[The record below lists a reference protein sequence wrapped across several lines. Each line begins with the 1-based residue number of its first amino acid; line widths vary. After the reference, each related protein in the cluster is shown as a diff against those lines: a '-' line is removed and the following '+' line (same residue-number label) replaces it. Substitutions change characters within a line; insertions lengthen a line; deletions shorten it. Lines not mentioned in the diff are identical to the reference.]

1 MGNRT
6 KAMKYIADH
15 YGYMGQKDMLIEEL
29 AELIQALNKFERYEH
44 ESGFLANLIEEVA
57 DVEIMLTQVKYLLG
71 INERVEH
78 AKFFKIDRQ
87 IKRIEEGRTERGDSH
102 DRLQTD

>member
-6 KAMKYIADH
+6 KALKYIADH

-57 DVEIMLTQVKYLLG
+57 DVEIMLAQVKYLLNVEDEVNG
-71 INERVEH
+71 IVVEKIKRQINRVELE
-78 AKFFKIDRQ
+78 KEQKWE
-87 IKRIEEGRTERGDSH
+87 K
-102 DRLQTD
+102 

>member
-6 KAMKYIADH
+6 KALKYIADY
-15 YGYMGQKDMLIEEL
+15 YGCMGQKDMLIEEL
-29 AELIQALNKFERYEH
+29 VVLISLHKFERYEH

-71 INERVEH
+71 INERVER
-78 AKFFKIDRQ
+78 AKFFKVERQ
-87 IKRIEEGRTERGDSH
+87 MKRIEEGRTERGV
-102 DRLQTD
+102 

>member
-1 MGNRT
+1 MLKDETVDDASKDILN
-6 KAMKYIADH
+6 KLL
-15 YGYMGQKDMLIEEL
+15 KDMLIEEL

-87 IKRIEEGRTERGDSH
+87 IKRIEWGRTERGDSH
-102 DRLQTD
+102 DRLRTD

>member
-6 KAMKYIADH
+6 KALKHIADH
-15 YGYMGQKDMLIEEL
+15 YGYTPQKNMLIEEM

-44 ESGFLANLIEEVA
+44 KSSFLANLIEEVA

-78 AKFFKIDRQ
+78 AKFFKVDRQ
-87 IKRIEEGRTERGDSH
+87 IKRIEEERTERGV
-102 DRLQTD
+102 